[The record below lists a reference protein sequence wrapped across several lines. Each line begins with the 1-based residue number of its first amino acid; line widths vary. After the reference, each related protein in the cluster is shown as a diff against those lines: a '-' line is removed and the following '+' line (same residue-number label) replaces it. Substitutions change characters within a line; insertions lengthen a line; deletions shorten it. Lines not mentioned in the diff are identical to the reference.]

1 MRQLFHPMKQSCL
14 FYQKYIKTMSEI
26 KTIIDLIKSKLPTG
40 KGYISLD
47 ELRKILEQV
56 IKQSVDK

>member
-1 MRQLFHPMKQSCL
+1 
-14 FYQKYIKTMSEI
+14 MSEI